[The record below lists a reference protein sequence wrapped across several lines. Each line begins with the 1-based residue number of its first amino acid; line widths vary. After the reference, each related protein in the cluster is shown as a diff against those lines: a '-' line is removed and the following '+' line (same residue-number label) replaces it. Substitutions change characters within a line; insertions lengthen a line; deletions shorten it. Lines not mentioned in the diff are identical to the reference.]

1 MENVLDQQAVAQPQ
15 KPNGGFSW
23 KGIIEVFYQPSEFFV
38 KLKDN
43 PKVLVPYLVYGLVT
57 FGAFWAIKDLLAA
70 AILEMPEV
78 AKQMQL
84 QGEMTPEMR
93 NIMASGQAVQ
103 WTLVY
108 LLCPLVAAGLAYF
121 WGSFIFGG
129 SAQYKQLLSIML
141 YGELIFAASHVVLV
155 PLMLAKG
162 DIYLTLSLGA
172 LVSEKSFS
180 NTLYAVLS
188 KFDLFIIW
196 EVIVIGIGL
205 SIIYGFPRNKGYL
218 LSVLSMGLLT
228 ILAIISAIVS
238 GMFR

>member
-1 MENVLDQQAVAQPQ
+1 MENVQDQQVATPTP
-15 KPNGGFSW
+15 KPNGGLSW
-23 KGIIEVFYQPSEFFV
+23 KGIIEVFYQPAAFFV

-43 PKVLVPYLVYGLVT
+43 PKVLVPYLIYGLIT
-57 FGAFWAIKDLLAA
+57 FVAFWAIKDLMAK

-78 AKQMQL
+78 AERMQL

-93 NIMASGQAVQ
+93 NMMASWQVIQ

-108 LLCPLVAAGLAYF
+108 LLCPLAAAGLAYF

-129 SAQYKQLLSIML
+129 SAKYKQLLSLML

-162 DIYLTLSLGA
+162 DLYLTFSLGA
-172 LVSEKSFS
+172 LASEKSFG

-188 KFDLFIIW
+188 KFDLFIVW
-196 EVIVIGIGL
+196 EIIVIGIGL